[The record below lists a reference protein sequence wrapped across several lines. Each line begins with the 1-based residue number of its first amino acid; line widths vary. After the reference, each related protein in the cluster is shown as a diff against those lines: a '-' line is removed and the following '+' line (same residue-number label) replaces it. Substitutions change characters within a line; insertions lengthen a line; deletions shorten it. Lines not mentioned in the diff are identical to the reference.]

1 MHSITDYFR
10 VFGSM
15 FVAAMA
21 WATLSHYSW
30 RWLTFIAA
38 LPVLVSLILGSYYLP
53 ESLTWLVVKG
63 KNAEAEELLRQ
74 IGAECG
80 VDTAVQTISV
90 RLEDNQKDKASSFWV
105 LFESQTLRSIT
116 LKLFAIWFVEGLAY
130 YGIVQFVSR
139 LYMSESD
146 GNKSLLI

>member
-1 MHSITDYFR
+1 
-10 VFGSM
+10 M

-30 RWLTFIAA
+30 RLLTFLAA
-38 LPVLVSLILGSYYLP
+38 SPMLLSLILGSYYLP
-53 ESLTWLVVKG
+53 ESLRWLIVKG

-90 RLEDNQKDKASSFWV
+90 HVEGNQKDKESFWV
-105 LFESQTLRSIT
+105 LFESQTLRSMT
-116 LKLFAIWFVEGLAY
+116 LKLGAIWLVEGLTY
-130 YGIVQFVSR
+130 YGIVLFVSR
-139 LYMSESD
+139 LYTITKN
-146 GNKSLLI
+146 GNTH